1 MAPRRMTTS
10 GRAHEG
16 FRSTVL
22 GFFWNCYR
30 RQISYPPAL
39 GAKMPPPTGKSP
51 LHSKTKSPSPLPLP
65 LLLLRLLLGLRRP
78 LDHLAQELGQH
89 VHVQRVPLRFRQQ
102 LQVPVGRQPGTTQPS
117 NSAGPESKDQEKR
130 LRYELAL
137 TSRGHCRGS
146 RRTHARSCS

>member
-1 MAPRRMTTS
+1 
-10 GRAHEG
+10 
-16 FRSTVL
+16 
-22 GFFWNCYR
+22 
-30 RQISYPPAL
+30 
-39 GAKMPPPTGKSP
+39 MPPPTGKSP

-130 LRYELAL
+130 VSWLSLPGDIVEAAVARMLGRVLQDPALDDLVEVRRRAGAADLLRGNNAASLRVTRSTYMYE
-137 TSRGHCRGS
+137 
-146 RRTHARSCS
+146 